1 MAIIL
6 CGNRRV
12 ELGFPTCSAG
22 TIGLAIA
29 EYGSAISYLRTKLE
43 MDDNFI
49 ERWIA
54 RCYNNYGMENLT
66 AQRAKIGGYSLCR
79 QTVVRPLF

>member
-6 CGNRRV
+6 SGNRPL

-29 EYGSAISYLRTKLE
+29 EYGSALSDFREKLE

-49 ERWIA
+49 ERRIA
-54 RCYNNYGMENLT
+54 RCYNNYGMKNLT
-66 AQRAKIGGYSLCR
+66 AQRAKIGGYSL
-79 QTVVRPLF
+79 